1 MTEPLVRVKSLS
13 KHYEVSR
20 QGLLEEKQYVR
31 AVDDISFEIGQ
42 GETFGL
48 VGESGCG
55 KSTTGQMLVHLLQHT
70 KGNIYFGERNITDI
84 PKKAMKSLRQELQI
98 VFQDP
103 YSSLNPKKQIGWLL
117 EEPLTIHKI
126 GDKTTRQKMVA
137 EVLDQV
143 GLDPSYLKRY
153 PHELSGGQ
161 RQRVGIA
168 SALVLNPRFIVIDEA
183 VSALDVSVQS
193 QILNLLKELQ
203 QKRGLT
209 YLFISH
215 DLNVVQYMS
224 DRVGVMYLGKIV
236 EIFDVESGAEPL
248 HPYTR
253 ALFSAIPN
261 VKGERKER
269 VLLKGDVPNPIHPP
283 KGCTFHPRCPFA
295 MEKCKQ
301 EAPILQPHDSSHHV
315 SCHLYEEAEVAD
327 ENRSY
332 IRSTC

>member
-1 MTEPLVRVKSLS
+1 MTETLPLVRVESLS

-31 AVDDISFEIGQ
+31 AVDDISFDIGH

-70 KGNIYFGERNITDI
+70 KGNIYFGERDITNVS
-84 PKKAMKSLRQELQI
+84 KNVMKSLRQELQI

-117 EEPLTIHKI
+117 EEPLIIHKI
-126 GDKTTRQKMVA
+126 GDKTTRQQIVA
-137 EVLDQV
+137 EVLEQV

-168 SALVLNPRFIVIDEA
+168 SALVLNPKFIVIDEA

-203 QKRGLT
+203 HRRGLT

-236 EIFDVESGAEPL
+236 EIFDVESGEEPL

-301 EAPILQPHDSSHHV
+301 EAPQLHPFGLNHQV
-315 SCHLYEEAEVAD
+315 SCHLYEEAKVS
-327 ENRSY
+327 R
-332 IRSTC
+332 

>member
-117 EEPLTIHKI
+117 EEPLIIHKI

-137 EVLDQV
+137 EVLEQV

-315 SCHLYEEAEVAD
+315 SCHL
-327 ENRSY
+327 
-332 IRSTC
+332 